1 MFSPGCNRP
10 VWSDVSTTP
19 VELDN
24 VALLLSRLE
33 RLWFHLVCS
42 LFKGV
47 NGGRANN
54 ANTVKQVLLVAL
66 DRVGAGFPSVR
77 CHKHVLFDF

>member
-10 VWSDVSTTP
+10 VWSDVRATP
-19 VELDN
+19 VELNN